1 MINMAVLEKKIYK
14 LDADLALEV
23 VPGGLS
29 EEGLTE
35 ISDFI
40 QLSKLQKLNVDVPKI
55 IDTLLKSTNLST
67 FEIAKLLAISETFVL
82 NFGQKITLLQ
92 NK

>member
-1 MINMAVLEKKIYK
+1 MINVAVLEKKRYK

-23 VPGGLS
+23 VSGGLS

-40 QLSKLQKLNVDVPKI
+40 QLSKLQKLDVDAPKI
-55 IDTLLKSTNLST
+55 IENLLKSTNLSPYDV
-67 FEIAKLLAISETFVL
+67 AKTLGVSETFVL
-82 NFGQKITLLQ
+82 TFVKKSLVGIR
-92 NK
+92 